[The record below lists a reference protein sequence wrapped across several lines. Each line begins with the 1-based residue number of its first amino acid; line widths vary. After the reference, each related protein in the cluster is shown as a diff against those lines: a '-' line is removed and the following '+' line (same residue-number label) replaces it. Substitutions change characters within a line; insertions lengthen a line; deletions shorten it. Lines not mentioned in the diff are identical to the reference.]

1 MHFFKFES
9 GELILDKPELAL
21 YPEFSTL
28 IKRDKGSE
36 GDVDGRK
43 KKKAFAEFTYIY
55 FTTDFGSY
63 PNKHGFNPKQ
73 IHEYA
78 VDMAKL
84 PRDYKPDSEVKDA
97 MNCYRKLVT
106 SLSKEI
112 RQELLKSFNNSPKII
127 SKLRDKVDDL
137 IIKDM
142 VDDKDII
149 MLVECQKQL
158 LQIATDIPKKLLELR
173 EVDKL
178 VQNDE
183 EKTNAVIRR
192 GGGEVPFS
200 ADPANDF

>member
-28 IKRDKGSE
+28 IKRDKGSD

-55 FTTDFGSY
+55 FTTDFNSF
-63 PNKHGFNPKQ
+63 PNKHGFSPKQ
-73 IHEYA
+73 VHEYA

-84 PRDYKPDSEVKDA
+84 PKDYIADNEVKSA

-112 RQELLKSFNNSPKII
+112 RQELLKSFNNSPKVI
-127 SKLRDKVDDL
+127 SKIRNKVDDL
-137 IIKDM
+137 LSTDLN
-142 VDDKDII
+142 DEKDII

-158 LQIATDIPKKLLELR
+158 LQIATDVPKKLLELR

-178 VQNDE
+178 VQMDE
-183 EKTNAVIRR
+183 EKTDVNIGR
-192 GGGEVPFS
+192 GGGEIPLS
-200 ADPANDF
+200 ADPENDM